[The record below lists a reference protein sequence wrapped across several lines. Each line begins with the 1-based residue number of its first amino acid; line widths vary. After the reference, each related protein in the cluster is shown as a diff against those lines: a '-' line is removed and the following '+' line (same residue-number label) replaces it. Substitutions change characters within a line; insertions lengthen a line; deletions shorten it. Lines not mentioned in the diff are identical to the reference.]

1 VGSEASRPSATWQ
14 TRTLSNDGDIMKS
27 TIAIFL
33 VIPALTVG
41 AYAVAQ
47 SPAAREDTTATSS
60 SSAAVAADNTK
71 SNKQDPSN
79 RSQTADR
86 QTNNATDLEL
96 TKRIRQGVLADKTLS
111 TYAHNVKIVAVNGTV
126 TLNGVV
132 RSADE
137 KARIGE
143 TSAAIAGAEHVVND
157 LKVAS
162 K

>member
-1 VGSEASRPSATWQ
+1 
-14 TRTLSNDGDIMKS
+14 MKS
-27 TIAIFL
+27 TLTLVL
-33 VIPALTVG
+33 VIPALMVG
-41 AYAVAQ
+41 GHAVAQ
-47 SPAAREDTTATSS
+47 STATRDDTTMSS
-60 SSAAVAADNTK
+60 SSVPVAPDNTK
-71 SNKQDPSN
+71 SNKQDASN

-96 TKRIRQGVLADKTLS
+96 AKRIRKEVMADKTLS
-111 TYAHNVKIVAVNGTV
+111 TYAHNVKIVAVDGTV

-143 TSAAIAGAEHVVND
+143 TSASVAGAEHVVND

>member
-1 VGSEASRPSATWQ
+1 
-14 TRTLSNDGDIMKS
+14 MKS
-27 TIAIFL
+27 TLTLVL
-33 VIPALTVG
+33 VIPALMVG
-41 AYAVAQ
+41 GHAVAQ
-47 SPAAREDTTATSS
+47 STATRDDTTMSS
-60 SSAAVAADNTK
+60 SSDPVAPDNTK
-71 SNKQDPSN
+71 SNKQDASN

-96 TKRIRQGVLADKTLS
+96 AKRIRKEVMADKTLS
-111 TYAHNVKIVAVNGTV
+111 TYAHNVKIVAVDGTV

-143 TSAAIAGAEHVVND
+143 TSASVAGAEHVVND

>member
-1 VGSEASRPSATWQ
+1 
-14 TRTLSNDGDIMKS
+14 MKS
-27 TIAIFL
+27 TIAIVL
-33 VIPALTVG
+33 VVPTLMLG
-41 AYAVAQ
+41 GYATSQ
-47 SPAAREDTTATSS
+47 SAATRDGTTTSS
-60 SSAAVAADNTK
+60 SSVSAAPDNTK
-71 SNKQDPSN
+71 SNKQASN

-96 TKRIRQGVLADKTLS
+96 AKRIRTEVMADKTLS
-111 TYAHNVKIVAVNGTV
+111 TYAHNVKIVAVDGTV

-143 TSAAIAGAEHVVND
+143 TSASVAGAEHVVND
-157 LKVAS
+157 LKVAP